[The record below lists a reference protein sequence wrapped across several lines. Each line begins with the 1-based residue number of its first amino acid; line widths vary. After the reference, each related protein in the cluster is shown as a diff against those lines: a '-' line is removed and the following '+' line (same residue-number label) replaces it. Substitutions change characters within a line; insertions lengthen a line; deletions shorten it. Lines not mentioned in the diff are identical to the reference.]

1 MIIKNIC
8 FSGIHN
14 KQVDIVENYKGVSI
28 ALLKEDKN
36 MFSLHVKDDYYYF
49 LGYCD
54 LELARATIDR
64 TEKENVTI
72 EEQINN
78 IFEYRISNIYKNA
91 SSPLIDPTV
100 FRLSLGDAKFLGRVE
115 EYNSAIAYLET
126 QKQKRELEREQK
138 ELESRKAAEQRKA
151 EELQKQID

>member
-1 MIIKNIC
+1 M
-8 FSGIHN
+8 
-14 KQVDIVENYKGVSI
+14 
-28 ALLKEDKN
+28 
-36 MFSLHVKDDYYYF
+36 HVKDDYYYF

-91 SSPLIDPTV
+91 SSPLIDPNV
-100 FRLSLGDAKFLGRVE
+100 FRLSLGDAQFLGRVE
-115 EYNSAIAYLET
+115 EYNSAIAYRET

-138 ELESRKAAEQRKA
+138 ELESRKVAEQRKA
-151 EELQKQID
+151 EELQKQLELFKQGKRIGPAYFLELCTIHGVKIPIKTKGW